1 MEEIKRSGYA
11 KKGIVLPYFKTLDH
25 KDSEAVKKSEKN
37 FREFIKEFFKP
48 AGFSITIKDLPV
60 TLAEAKAAYS
70 PGDGPR
76 PQGSIQ
82 GAFCFYRPS

>member
-25 KDSEAVKKSEKN
+25 RESDTWEKSKTN
-37 FREFIKEFFKP
+37 FNEFIKEFFKP

-60 TLAEAKAAYS
+60 TLAEAKAEGYMKN
-70 PGDGPR
+70 
-76 PQGSIQ
+76 
-82 GAFCFYRPS
+82 